1 MIVLA
6 IQYPNGKVYTPT
18 KKTKTPKQKDYSFSN
33 RGKTL
38 EDEINDANEYYLAH
52 DIAVIYKKPIPI
64 QVVKVDY
71 PSRSSA
77 VIKEAYYRTPSTTDF
92 NGVYKGKYI
101 DFEAKETENKTS
113 FPLKNVHLHQ
123 VEHMGR
129 VVQQL
134 GISFLLVRF
143 SRTDRYFYLS
153 YEHLKFFWDRM
164 RSGGRKSIT
173 LGEFEEYGIEITP
186 KYAPRVN
193 YLKIVNDLYV

>member
-18 KKTKTPKQKDYSFSN
+18 KKTNIPKKKDYSFSN
-33 RGKTL
+33 RGRTL
-38 EDEINDANEYYLAH
+38 EDEINDANEFYLAH

-123 VEHMGR
+123 VEHMEK
-129 VVQQL
+129 VVKQL

-143 SRTDRYFYLS
+143 SSMDRYFYLS
-153 YEHLKFFWDRM
+153 YEHLKLFWDRM
-164 RSGGRKSIT
+164 LSGGRKSIT
-173 LGEFEEYGIEITP
+173 LEEFEEYGIEINP